1 MLKYFIQW
9 IKEEGYKILIPFF
22 IVLVILITYFSIF
35 NNKDKNDKD
44 SIKENPQVSL
54 STPQVS
60 SSISVVPKEK
70 PSDPDL
76 KVSQK
81 YVAQIN
87 NKTVEIPLGKPK
99 ETLSPDG
106 QTVVVSQTVD
116 MTAAVKPML
125 PRWSIGTG
133 VGKDRNETYI
143 PFSITRHYKP
153 LKRSLQVT
161 LKYSIDKGKISGG
174 EVQHLWNF

>member
-1 MLKYFIQW
+1 MLKYFVQW

-22 IVLVILITYFSIF
+22 IVLVILIIVFSSSKT
-35 NNKDKNDKD
+35 KDKDNV
-44 SIKENPQVSL
+44 KENPQVSL

-99 ETLSPDG
+99 ETLSADG

-116 MTAAVKPML
+116 MTAAVKPIL
-125 PRWSIGTG
+125 PRWSIGVG
-133 VGKDRNETYI
+133 VGRYHSETYI
-143 PFSITRHYKP
+143 PLSVTRHYKP
-153 LKRSLQVT
+153 LKRSLQFT

>member
-1 MLKYFIQW
+1 M
-9 IKEEGYKILIPFF
+9 IPFF
-22 IVLVILITYFSIF
+22 IVLVILIIVFSFI
-35 NNKDKNDKD
+35 NKKDDKD
-44 SIKENPQVSL
+44 NPKDLPQVSL

-60 SSISVVPKEK
+60 SSISVVPKTK

-76 KVSQK
+76 KVQQK
-81 YVAQIN
+81 YTAQIN

-99 ETLSPDG
+99 ETISADG
-106 QTVVVSQTVD
+106 QTVVVSQTID

-125 PRWSIGTG
+125 PKWSIGVG

-153 LKRSLQVT
+153 LKRSLQFT

>member
-1 MLKYFIQW
+1 MMMIKKIKDIFLQW
-9 IKEEGYKILIPFF
+9 IKDKSKYILVF
-22 IVLVILITYFSIF
+22 VLVILSLFVLQRLFI
-35 NNKDKNDKD
+35 KDKP
-44 SIKENPQVSL
+44 KENPQASL

-60 SSISVVPKEK
+60 SSISVVPKTK

-76 KVSQK
+76 KINQK
-81 YVAQIN
+81 YTAQIN

-99 ETLSPDG
+99 ETLSADG

-125 PRWSIGTG
+125 PKWSIGVG

>member
-22 IVLVILITYFSIF
+22 IVLIILIMVILPWLKKKEET
-35 NNKDKNDKD
+35 KDTLQ
-44 SIKENPQVSL
+44 SSL

-76 KVSQK
+76 KVTQK
-81 YVAQIN
+81 YTAQIN
-87 NKTVEIPLGKPK
+87 NKTVEIPLSKPK
-99 ETLSPDG
+99 ETLSTDG

-133 VGKDRNETYI
+133 VGRYHSETYI
-143 PFSITRHYKP
+143 PLSITRHYKP

>member
-9 IKEEGYKILIPFF
+9 IKDKDRYKYIII
-22 IVLVILITYFSIF
+22 IVLILLSMIILQRIMI
-35 NNKDKNDKD
+35 KDNDKD
-44 SIKENPQVSL
+44 NTKDTPQASL

-70 PSDPDL
+70 PNDPDL
-76 KVSQK
+76 KVQQK

-87 NKTVEIPLGKPK
+87 NKTVEIPLSKPK
-99 ETLSPDG
+99 ETLGSDG

-125 PRWSIGTG
+125 PKWSVG
-133 VGKDRNETYI
+133 VGVGRYHSETYI
-143 PFSITRHYKP
+143 PLSVTRHYKP

>member
-1 MLKYFIQW
+1 MLKYFVQW

-22 IVLVILITYFSIF
+22 IVLIILIMVILPWLKEKEEET
-35 NNKDKNDKD
+35 KDTLQ
-44 SIKENPQVSL
+44 SSL

-70 PSDPDL
+70 PNDPDL

-153 LKRSLQVT
+153 LKRSLQFT
-161 LKYSIDKGKISGG
+161 LKYSIDKKKITGG

>member
-9 IKEEGYKILIPFF
+9 IKDKDRYKYIII
-22 IVLVILITYFSIF
+22 IVLILLSMIILQRIMIK
-35 NNKDKNDKD
+35 KDNDKP
-44 SIKENPQVSL
+44 KENPQVSL

-76 KVSQK
+76 KVTQK
-81 YVAQIN
+81 YTAQIN

-125 PRWSIGTG
+125 PKWSVG
-133 VGKDRNETYI
+133 VGVGRYHSETYI
-143 PFSITRHYKP
+143 PLSVTRHYKP

-161 LKYSIDKGKISGG
+161 LKYSIEKGKISGG

>member
-1 MLKYFIQW
+1 MLKYIVQW
-9 IKEEGYKILIPFF
+9 MKEEGYKYFLIFFVLLAIL
-22 IVLVILITYFSIF
+22 LFSLSWI
-35 NNKDKNDKD
+35 KDK
-44 SIKENPQVSL
+44 KENDNPTPHVIPKETL
-54 STPQVS
+54 STPQVTTG
-60 SSISVVPKEK
+60 ISVVPKEK

-76 KVSQK
+76 KVQQK
-81 YVAQIN
+81 YTAQIN
-87 NKTVEIPLGKPK
+87 NKTVEIPLSKPK

-133 VGKDRNETYI
+133 VGRYHSETYI
-143 PFSITRHYKP
+143 PLSVTRHYKP

>member
-1 MLKYFIQW
+1 MLKYFVQW

-22 IVLVILITYFSIF
+22 IVLVILIIVFSFI
-35 NNKDKNDKD
+35 NKDKNDKD
-44 SIKENPQVSL
+44 NNVKENPQASL

-60 SSISVVPKEK
+60 SSISVVPKVK

-76 KVSQK
+76 KVQQK
-81 YVAQIN
+81 YVAKIN
-87 NKTVEIPLGKPK
+87 DKTVEIPLSKPK
-99 ETLSPDG
+99 ETLSADG

-116 MTAAVKPML
+116 MTAAVKPIL
-125 PRWSIGTG
+125 PRWSVG
-133 VGKDRNETYI
+133 VGIGKDRNETYI

-153 LKRSLQVT
+153 LKRSLQFT

>member
-1 MLKYFIQW
+1 MMMIKKIKDIFLQW
-9 IKEEGYKILIPFF
+9 IKDKSKYILVF
-22 IVLVILITYFSIF
+22 VLVILSLFVLQRLFI
-35 NNKDKNDKD
+35 KDKPKD
-44 SIKENPQVSL
+44 LPQVSL

-60 SSISVVPKEK
+60 SSISVVPKAK

-87 NKTVEIPLGKPK
+87 NKTVEIPLSKPK

-125 PRWSIGTG
+125 PKWSVG
-133 VGKDRNETYI
+133 VGIGKDRNETYI

>member
-1 MLKYFIQW
+1 MLKYFVQW

-35 NNKDKNDKD
+35 KTKDKDNPKD
-44 SIKENPQVSL
+44 LPQVSL
-54 STPQVS
+54 SNPQVS
-60 SSISVVPKEK
+60 SSISVVPKTK

-76 KVSQK
+76 KVQQK
-81 YVAQIN
+81 YTAQIN
-87 NKTVEIPLGKPK
+87 NKTVEIPLSKPK
-99 ETLSPDG
+99 ETLSSDG

-125 PRWSIGTG
+125 PKWSIGTG
-133 VGKDRNETYI
+133 VGRYHSETYI
-143 PFSITRHYKP
+143 PLSVTRHYKP
-153 LKRSLQVT
+153 LKRSLQFT

>member
-1 MLKYFIQW
+1 MLKYFVQW

-22 IVLVILITYFSIF
+22 IVLVILIIVFSSSKT
-35 NNKDKNDKD
+35 KDKDNV
-44 SIKENPQVSL
+44 KENQQASL

-60 SSISVVPKEK
+60 SSISVVPKAK

-125 PRWSIGTG
+125 PKWSVG
-133 VGKDRNETYI
+133 VGVGRYHSETYI
-143 PFSITRHYKP
+143 PLSVTRHYKP

>member
-9 IKEEGYKILIPFF
+9 IKDKDRYKYIII
-22 IVLVILITYFSIF
+22 IVLILLSMIILQRIMIK
-35 NNKDKNDKD
+35 KDNDKP
-44 SIKENPQVSL
+44 KENPQASL

-125 PRWSIGTG
+125 PKWSVG
-133 VGKDRNETYI
+133 VGVGRYHSETYI
-143 PFSITRHYKP
+143 PLSVTRHYKP

>member
-22 IVLVILITYFSIF
+22 IVLIILIMVILPWLKKKEET
-35 NNKDKNDKD
+35 KDTLQ
-44 SIKENPQVSL
+44 SSL

-87 NKTVEIPLGKPK
+87 NKTVEIPLSKPK
-99 ETLSPDG
+99 ETLSTDG

-133 VGKDRNETYI
+133 VGRYHSETYI
-143 PFSITRHYKP
+143 PLSVTRHYKP
-153 LKRSLQVT
+153 LKRSLQFT

>member
-1 MLKYFIQW
+1 M
-9 IKEEGYKILIPFF
+9 IPFF
-22 IVLVILITYFSIF
+22 IVLVILIISFSIF
-35 NNKDKNDKD
+35 NKDKNDKD
-44 SIKENPQVSL
+44 SVKENPQASL

-76 KVSQK
+76 KVTQK
-81 YVAQIN
+81 YTAQIN

-125 PRWSIGTG
+125 PKWSVG
-133 VGKDRNETYI
+133 VGMGKDRNETYI

-153 LKRSLQVT
+153 LKRSLQFT

>member
-22 IVLVILITYFSIF
+22 IVLIILIMVIIPWFKEKEEKEES
-35 NNKDKNDKD
+35 
-44 SIKENPQVSL
+44 KENLQASL

-60 SSISVVPKEK
+60 SSISVVPKAK

-76 KVSQK
+76 KVTQK
-81 YVAQIN
+81 YTAQIN
-87 NKTVEIPLGKPK
+87 NKTVEIPLSKPK
-99 ETLSPDG
+99 ETLSTDG

-116 MTAAVKPML
+116 MTAAVKPIL
-125 PRWSIGTG
+125 PRWSVG
-133 VGKDRNETYI
+133 VGVGRYHSETYI
-143 PFSITRHYKP
+143 PLSVTRHYKP
-153 LKRSLQVT
+153 LKRSLQFT